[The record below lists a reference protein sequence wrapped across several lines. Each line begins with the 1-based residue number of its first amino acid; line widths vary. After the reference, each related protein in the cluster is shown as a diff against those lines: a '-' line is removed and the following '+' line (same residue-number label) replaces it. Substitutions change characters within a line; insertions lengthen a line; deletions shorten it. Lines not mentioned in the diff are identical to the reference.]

1 MKNNLPTSITSQTTL
16 PVIAAPMFLVSGV
29 DLVLAACK
37 SGVIGSYPVLNERT
51 SEGAEEWM
59 KQITSGL
66 NAARE
71 ADPHAR
77 IAPWSVN
84 LITHRTNPRL
94 QADLDLVVKYKCPLV
109 ITSLGSP
116 SPAVEAVHSYGG
128 LVVSDVITPAFAK
141 KAAQTGIDGLVLV
154 CAGAGGHA
162 GMLSPFAFIQA
173 VREFWDGM
181 LIYSGAISNG
191 RQVRTAQI
199 MGADLVYMGTSFI
212 ATTESMADAEF
223 KQMLIDSTLEDLVYT
238 NAFSGAWANMLKP
251 SIVNA
256 GLDPDKLIPKDKIDL
271 RSLQQEKSQEEKKAW
286 KEIWSA
292 GQGVGAIKDIP
303 GVAGLIARLRSEYA
317 ATVAEELRGDA
328 WTKVNYEG

>member
-29 DLVLAACK
+29 DLVLAACQ

-66 NAARE
+66 SAARE
-71 ADPHAR
+71 ADPDAR

-116 SPAVEAVHSYGG
+116 GPAVEAVHSYGG

-141 KAAQTGIDGLVLV
+141 KAVQTGIDGLVLV

-162 GMLSPFAFIQA
+162 GTLSPFAFIQA

-191 RQVRTAQI
+191 RQVRAAQI

-251 SIVNA
+251 SIINED
-256 GLDPDKLIPKDKIDL
+256 LILINWFRKIKLICAACSRKKVRKRKKPGKKSGQRGRASA
-271 RSLQQEKSQEEKKAW
+271 RSRIYQ
-286 KEIWSA
+286 
-292 GQGVGAIKDIP
+292 V
-303 GVAGLIARLRSEYA
+303 
-317 ATVAEELRGDA
+317 
-328 WTKVNYEG
+328 

>member
-1 MKNNLPTSITSQTTL
+1 MSKKLPISITEHTTL
-16 PVIAAPMFLVSGV
+16 PLIAAPMFLVSGV
-29 DLVLAACK
+29 DLVTAACK
-37 SGVIGSYPVLNERT
+37 SGVIGSYPVLNART

-59 KQITSGL
+59 QQITLGL
-66 NAARE
+66 EAAKNS
-71 ADPHAR
+71 DPNAR

-94 QADLDLVVKYKCPLV
+94 QADLDLVVKYQCPLV

-116 SPAVEAVHSYGG
+116 GPAVEAVHSYGG
-128 LVVSDVITPAFAK
+128 LVVSDVITPGFAK
-141 KAAQTGIDGLVLV
+141 KAALTGVDGLVLV

-162 GMLSPFAFIQA
+162 GTLSPFAFIQA

-191 RQVRTAQI
+191 RQIRAAQI

-212 ATTESMADAEF
+212 ATTESMAEAEF

-238 NAFSGAWANMLKP
+238 NAFSGAYANMLKP
-251 SIVNA
+251 SIVAA

-271 RSLQQEKSQEEKKAW
+271 RSLQTEEKKEQTKAW

-292 GQGVGAIKDIP
+292 GQGVGAIKDVP
-303 GVAGLIARLRSEYA
+303 SVAELIARLRREYA
-317 ATVAEELRGDA
+317 ATVAEELRGDV
-328 WTKVNYEG
+328 WTKL

>member
-162 GMLSPFAFIQA
+162 GTLSPFAFIQA

-199 MGADLVYMGTSFI
+199 MGA
-212 ATTESMADAEF
+212 
-223 KQMLIDSTLEDLVYT
+223 DLVYT